1 MTVLYDVFEFP
12 NDSTCTFPIQRHS
25 KTQKQI
31 SPQVRLWKAKHKIH
45 SEEIVTCAHVTRFED
60 SVEDVLSDIYA
71 VSLQSNAEMFAA
83 GSLSGFAHL
92 VNVETG
98 KRIARLEAHTAAV
111 TGVTFCRQTSNM
123 VVTSS
128 NDTTVRSI
136 SFNKNHVF
144 FTSNTVQVRLWD
156 VLSGS
161 CVQKIP
167 HVAEITSVS
176 SSGNYLLTSSSDN
189 SHRIWDVRTFRFL
202 SRLTGHENTSK
213 KFVRAV
219 FGTHETYVASGS
231 QDGFVYVS
239 LYL

>member
-1 MTVLYDVFEFP
+1 MRPYVQYL
-12 NDSTCTFPIQRHS
+12 ST
-25 KTQKQI
+25 
-31 SPQVRLWKAKHKIH
+31 KI
-45 SEEIVTCAHVTRFED
+45 
-60 SVEDVLSDIYA
+60 
-71 VSLQSNAEMFAA
+71 
-83 GSLSGFAHL
+83 
-92 VNVETG
+92 
-98 KRIARLEAHTAAV
+98 
-111 TGVTFCRQTSNM
+111 TS
-123 VVTSS
+123 
-128 NDTTVRSI
+128 
-136 SFNKNHVF
+136 F
-144 FTSNTVQVRLWD
+144 FFLTSNTVQVRLWD

>member
-1 MTVLYDVFEFP
+1 MMCLSFRTIPRARSQY
-12 NDSTCTFPIQRHS
+12 NDTPRH
-25 KTQKQI
+25 KKQI

-136 SFNKNHVF
+136 SFNTK
-144 FTSNTVQVRLWD
+144 
-156 VLSGS
+156 
-161 CVQKIP
+161 
-167 HVAEITSVS
+167 ITSF
-176 SSGNYLLTSSSDN
+176 
-189 SHRIWDVRTFRFL
+189 SHQILFRY
-202 SRLTGHENTSK
+202 
-213 KFVRAV
+213 V
-219 FGTHETYVASGS
+219 FGMFSAVR
-231 QDGFVYVS
+231 VCRK
-239 LYL
+239 

>member
-1 MTVLYDVFEFP
+1 VHFP
-12 NDSTCTFPIQRHS
+12 NTTTLQH
-25 KTQKQI
+25 TKQI
-31 SPQVRLWKAKHKIH
+31 SSQVRLWKAKHK
-45 SEEIVTCAHVTRFED
+45 SDSDGVVTCAHVTRFED
-60 SVEDVLSDIYA
+60 SEDDVLSDIYA
-71 VSLQSNAEMFAA
+71 VGLQSNAEMFAA

-98 KRIARLEAHTAAV
+98 KRIARLDGHTAAV
-111 TGVTFCRQTSNM
+111 TGSCFCRQTSNM

-136 SFNKNHVF
+136 SFNKNHVSF
-144 FTSNTVQVRLWD
+144 FLTSNTVQVRLWD